1 MKKTVYD
8 IIFYLAV
15 FMALMIVLSR
25 ITDTI
30 APLFGVK
37 GDHPV
42 ALIVSSGLTNL
53 IVIVLFL
60 WRRWGHVGRN
70 FLKDRPMASLGWT
83 LGAAAGVIIPAVW
96 LQEQLPDLPDITSDI
111 ILKMVHTPGGYFIL
125 AITTP
130 LAEEIVFRGAIL
142 RRLLDTTTYHWVA
155 IIVSAILFDLIHI
168 NPTQMPQAF
177 LVGII
182 LGWIYYRAGSTIP
195 CIVFHWLNNTIAYF
209 FILILPDPQMKLTD
223 LYGGNNQSLLLSILF
238 SLCIFIPSIIQ
249 LNARLKRH

>member
-96 LQEQLPDLPDITSDI
+96 LQEQLPD
-111 ILKMVHTPGGYFIL
+111 
-125 AITTP
+125 
-130 LAEEIVFRGAIL
+130 
-142 RRLLDTTTYHWVA
+142 
-155 IIVSAILFDLIHI
+155 
-168 NPTQMPQAF
+168 
-177 LVGII
+177 
-182 LGWIYYRAGSTIP
+182 
-195 CIVFHWLNNTIAYF
+195 
-209 FILILPDPQMKLTD
+209 
-223 LYGGNNQSLLLSILF
+223 
-238 SLCIFIPSIIQ
+238 
-249 LNARLKRH
+249 